1 MLFVPKGIW
10 MANQKTTISVD
21 FLIGAFPNVQHE
33 TTTLTLTGHAARK
46 MKPGSL
52 EDNDMDRIKSRVARQ
67 QCVEKKFIC
76 VTNMQVLGATP
87 EVTRIR
93 NVDSVS

>member
-1 MLFVPKGIW
+1 

-21 FLIGAFPNVQHE
+21 FLIGAFPNAQHE
-33 TTTLTLTGHAARK
+33 TTTLTLTGHAVRK
-46 MKPGSL
+46 MKPGTL

-67 QCVEKKFIC
+67 QRVEKKLIC

-87 EVTRIR
+87 EVMRIR
-93 NVDSVS
+93 NLNSES

>member
-1 MLFVPKGIW
+1 

-33 TTTLTLTGHAARK
+33 TTTLTLTGHAVRK
-46 MKPGSL
+46 MKPGTL

-67 QCVEKKFIC
+67 QRVEKKLIC

-87 EVTRIR
+87 EVMRIR
-93 NVDSVS
+93 NLNSES

>member
-1 MLFVPKGIW
+1 

-33 TTTLTLTGHAARK
+33 TTTLTLTGHAVRK
-46 MKPGSL
+46 MKPGTL
-52 EDNDMDRIKSRVARQ
+52 EDDMDRIKGRVARQ
-67 QCVEKKFIC
+67 LCVEKKFIC

-87 EVTRIR
+87 EVMRIR
-93 NVDSVS
+93 NLNSES

>member
-1 MLFVPKGIW
+1 

-33 TTTLTLTGHAARK
+33 TTTLTLTGHAVRK
-46 MKPGSL
+46 IKPGTL

-67 QCVEKKFIC
+67 QRVEKKLIC

-87 EVTRIR
+87 EVMRIR
-93 NVDSVS
+93 NLNSES

>member
-1 MLFVPKGIW
+1 

-21 FLIGAFPNVQHE
+21 FLIGAFPNAQHE
-33 TTTLTLTGHAARK
+33 TTTLTLTGHAVRK
-46 MKPGSL
+46 MKPGTL
-52 EDNDMDRIKSRVARQ
+52 EDDMDRIKGRVARQ
-67 QCVEKKFIC
+67 LCVEKKFIC

>member
-1 MLFVPKGIW
+1 

-33 TTTLTLTGHAARK
+33 TTTLTLTGHAVRK
-46 MKPGSL
+46 MKPGTL
-52 EDNDMDRIKSRVARQ
+52 EGNDMDRIKSRVARQ
-67 QCVEKKFIC
+67 QRVEKKLIC

-87 EVTRIR
+87 EVMRIR
-93 NVDSVS
+93 NLNSES

>member
-1 MLFVPKGIW
+1 MLFVPIGIW

-33 TTTLTLTGHAARK
+33 TTTLTLTGHAVRK
-46 MKPGSL
+46 IKPGTL

-67 QCVEKKFIC
+67 QRVEKKLIC

-87 EVTRIR
+87 EVMRIR
-93 NVDSVS
+93 NLNSES

>member
-1 MLFVPKGIW
+1 

-33 TTTLTLTGHAARK
+33 TTTLTLTAHAVRK
-46 MKPGSL
+46 MKPGTL
-52 EDNDMDRIKSRVARQ
+52 EDDMDRIKGRVARQ
-67 QCVEKKFIC
+67 LCVEKKFIC

>member
-1 MLFVPKGIW
+1 MLFVPIGIW

-21 FLIGAFPNVQHE
+21 FLLGAFPNVQHE
-33 TTTLTLTGHAARK
+33 TTTLTLTGHAVRK
-46 MKPGSL
+46 IKPGTL

-67 QCVEKKFIC
+67 QRVEKKLIC

-87 EVTRIR
+87 EVMRIR
-93 NVDSVS
+93 NLNSES